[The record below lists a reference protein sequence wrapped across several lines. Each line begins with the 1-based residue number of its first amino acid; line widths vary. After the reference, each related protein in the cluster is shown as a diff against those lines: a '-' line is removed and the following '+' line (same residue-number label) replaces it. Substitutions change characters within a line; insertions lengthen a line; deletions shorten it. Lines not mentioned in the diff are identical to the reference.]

1 VNLTGN
7 ANGLDFG
14 RSVVMDK
21 TNDVLAAGF
30 TSNKGTGHD
39 FTVAKF
45 SNLDGKELWRSVIHG
60 TAAYETPYV
69 IDQANDIKVDF
80 ANNVIVAGGII
91 NSNFA
96 TDFTVLKLYG
106 SSGKEIW
113 RQTVRPGFA
122 HAVVFDIHGNI
133 VAAGSTYDGPH
144 EQFTVMKFDESDGA
158 IWWNRVI
165 KSKYH
170 GVANAVTTDRSGNVV
185 AAGLSDDVRNRSG
198 FAVVKFD
205 GISGEELWRRVI
217 NENEGAGDWAVSVAV
232 DLNDNVVAAGWLVDF
247 QTQNDFSVLKFSGAD
262 GSEIWRKVING
273 AANEGDQA
281 LGMTVDSKGD
291 VIAVGYIT
299 DAENSD
305 FFVAKLEG
313 TTGKEL
319 WRQVIAG
326 TANVHDFA
334 QSVKVDA
341 DGNVVA
347 AGTLKNSD
355 KAGDFAVVKLDGRTG
370 KLLWRKEIGG
380 NKEGFGQA
388 HTVALDD
395 FGDVAAVGHT
405 VDIETGDDF
414 TVVKFKGRH

>member
-1 VNLTGN
+1 VNLTGS
-7 ANGLDFG
+7 ANGLDFA
-14 RSVVMDK
+14 RSVVIDK
-21 TNDVLAAGF
+21 ANDVLAAGF

-45 SNLDGKELWRSVIHG
+45 SNFDGKELWRSVIHG
-60 TAAYETPYV
+60 TAAYETPYA
-69 IDQANDIKVDF
+69 IEQANDIKVDF
-80 ANNVIVAGGII
+80 ANNVIVAGGIM
-91 NSNFA
+91 NSDVA
-96 TDFTVLKLYG
+96 MDFTVLKLYG
-106 SSGKEIW
+106 SSGKEVW
-113 RQTVRPGFA
+113 RQVMRPGFA
-122 HAVVFDIHGNI
+122 HAVALDVHGNI

-144 EQFTVMKFDESDGA
+144 EQFTVMKFGESDGA
-158 IWWNRVI
+158 NWWSHVI
-165 KSKYH
+165 KSKYY
-170 GVANAVTTDRSGNVV
+170 GVANAISTDRSGNVV
-185 AAGLSDDVRNRSG
+185 AAGLTDDVRNRSG

-232 DLNDNVVAAGWLVDF
+232 DLSDNVVAAGWLVDF
-247 QTQNDFSVLKFSGAD
+247 RTQNDLSVMKLRGAD

-281 LGMTVDSKGD
+281 LAVTVDSKGD
-291 VIAVGYIT
+291 VIGVGYIT
-299 DAENSD
+299 DAENGD

-313 TTGKEL
+313 ATGKEL

-334 QSVKVDA
+334 QSVAVDA

-347 AGTLKNSD
+347 AGTLMNSD
-355 KAGDFAVVKLDGRTG
+355 KAGDFAVMKLDGRTG
-370 KLLWRKEIGG
+370 RPLWRKEIGG
-380 NKEGFGQA
+380 SKEGFGQA
-388 HTVALDD
+388 HAIALDD

-405 VDIETGDDF
+405 VDPETGDDF